1 MKKLSLIIFSLFSFT
16 ISAQESV
23 LDSIALTEVTVTSQV
38 VDVARDRITPIAFSS
53 VSGAEIDLKA
63 GNLEFVETLKR
74 TPGVYTNQDNGG
86 YGDGQMYVRGF
97 GFTNTAYVINGQPVN
112 DMENGRVYWSNW
124 MGLIDLTSSVQIQRG
139 LGSTSLAVPSAGG
152 TVSVNTRAAEVDP
165 GSGIKMSIGDNS
177 YQKFTAF
184 HNTGVNELGWSSSFL
199 LGFWQGDGW
208 RNGMQGEGTTYAFS
222 VGYTPRGGNHEFN
235 FSLIGAGQWHHQA
248 YYGTQLQDY
257 LDYGPIQGD
266 DYRKFNA
273 LYGDYQ
279 GEEFSILRNYYNKPL
294 ATFNWDWEISSR
306 VTLATSLYGSA
317 GRGGGTGLRGRGSYG
332 VSPFRESYAEY
343 LDDHGEWRNSDT
355 TINWDVAVQKN
366 MAGAHVPNS
375 GPFAGMKLGYHNTID
390 GLPSKWGAD
399 TTIRR
404 FSTNSHNWLGGIS
417 KIKID
422 SDNFRYEV
430 GIDLRSYKA
439 YHRRGPE
446 TLFGLDGYISTI
458 NGFNFSGNGDRI
470 GTVITDT
477 YEANPFKNLGMDNPN
492 GSQRYYIGHVN
503 WTGFNGLMEYT
514 GSEKFS
520 AVLQVGTSSQ
530 DYQWEGFYTAAPDTK
545 SRVVTVNGGYIK
557 GGANYRANDNSN
569 FFFNVGQIMR
579 PPSFDGVFP
588 NADYDFEEA
597 DEILNESF
605 TSFELGYGFR
615 SSNFK
620 GTINA
625 YHTVWGDRTLRRS
638 TSIDDQ
644 GVRIIYSGV
653 EQTHQGIEGEMTW
666 YPSSRLRVKG
676 MFSLGD
682 WKYTKNFQGDAYF
695 IDNNQPAG
703 TTGTLYLDGVK
714 IGDAAQTVLYLGF
727 DYKLSSKLSVDLDMM
742 SYDNLHGR
750 FGPLDSEF
758 NSANNRGSIKL
769 PSWGTADLGATYSFS
784 LLGYD
789 ARARLNVNN
798 LFDEEYLSQSQT
810 NFHNDGGRT
819 WNGINVENNVYFGKG
834 TTWNLGLN
842 INF

>member
-1 MKKLSLIIFSLFSFT
+1 
-16 ISAQESV
+16 
-23 LDSIALTEVTVTSQV
+23 
-38 VDVARDRITPIAFSS
+38 
-53 VSGAEIDLKA
+53 
-63 GNLEFVETLKR
+63 
-74 TPGVYTNQDNGG
+74 
-86 YGDGQMYVRGF
+86 
-97 GFTNTAYVINGQPVN
+97 
-112 DMENGRVYWSNW
+112 
-124 MGLIDLTSSVQIQRG
+124 
-139 LGSTSLAVPSAGG
+139 
-152 TVSVNTRAAEVDP
+152 
-165 GSGIKMSIGDNS
+165 
-177 YQKFTAF
+177 
-184 HNTGVNELGWSSSFL
+184 
-199 LGFWQGDGW
+199 
-208 RNGMQGEGTTYAFS
+208 
-222 VGYTPRGGNHEFN
+222 
-235 FSLIGAGQWHHQA
+235 
-248 YYGTQLQDY
+248 
-257 LDYGPIQGD
+257 
-266 DYRKFNA
+266 
-273 LYGDYQ
+273 
-279 GEEFSILRNYYNKPL
+279 
-294 ATFNWDWEISSR
+294 
-306 VTLATSLYGSA
+306 
-317 GRGGGTGLRGRGSYG
+317 
-332 VSPFRESYAEY
+332 
-343 LDDHGEWRNSDT
+343 
-355 TINWDVAVQKN
+355 
-366 MAGAHVPNS
+366 
-375 GPFAGMKLGYHNTID
+375 
-390 GLPSKWGAD
+390 
-399 TTIRR
+399 
-404 FSTNSHNWLGGIS
+404 
-417 KIKID
+417 
-422 SDNFRYEV
+422 
-430 GIDLRSYKA
+430 
-439 YHRRGPE
+439 
-446 TLFGLDGYISTI
+446 
-458 NGFNFSGNGDRI
+458 
-470 GTVITDT
+470 
-477 YEANPFKNLGMDNPN
+477 MDNPN

-520 AVLQVGTSSQ
+520 AVLQFGTSSQ

-666 YPSSRLRVKG
+666 YPSNRLRIKG

-758 NSANNRGSIKL
+758 NSDNNRGSIKL
-769 PSWGTADLGATYSFS
+769 PSWGTADLGATYSFN